1 MNFTMFDNR
10 LIDDGI
16 IGDLTGSELKVYL
29 VVLRKTIGYHKQ
41 SDLISI
47 SQIEK
52 IAKLTKPAIIKALK
66 NLKEK
71 GLIIQ
76 TISEKY
82 HTSGYGIPGNNAES
96 VEEPI
101 ENTTPTCKESLQLEV
116 ETGKKSLPLNTETGK
131 KSLPLNTETGK
142 ESLPLNTET
151 GKETSPL
158 NNKSSKK
165 SLPLKAESGKKS
177 LPEVVKKVYIQNKE
191 INNINKL
198 YISSDEDISLEQAQ
212 STQDSV
218 EVYASTSQTKKINKN
233 NIIALDIYKDIESY
247 YKNIYTGTFGRAPII
262 NYGRVRKQIKSI
274 LSSGATVEQIKD
286 AISKALADDWVMQGG
301 YNIETILSAK
311 TFNRVLN
318 NPYKTDGQKSYS
330 KEPYDEDE
338 EFRRLEAD
346 LYTNDPA
353 YKEWQELKRKKASG
367 ELDREFEEHRAEWEA
382 FKEKMGAVK

>member
-1 MNFTMFDNR
+1 MNYTMLDNR

-116 ETGKKSLPLNTETGK
+116 ETGKKSLPDNIETGK
-131 KSLPLNTETGK
+131 KSL
-142 ESLPLNTET
+142 
-151 GKETSPL
+151 PL

-218 EVYASTSQTKKINKN
+218 EVNASTSQTKKINKN

-262 NYGRVRKQIKSI
+262 NYGRVRKQIMSI
-274 LSSGATVEQIKD
+274 QNSGATVEQIKD

-301 YNIETILSAK
+301 FNIETILSAK

-318 NPYKTDGQKSYS
+318 NPYKNDIQKQR
-330 KEPYDEDE
+330 PAYDEDE
-338 EFRRLEAD
+338 EFRQLEND
-346 LYTNDPA
+346 LYTNDPS
-353 YKEWQELKRKKASG
+353 YQEWQELKRKKESG
-367 ELDREFEEHRAEWEA
+367 ELDREWEAVKDEWEA
-382 FKEKMGAVK
+382 FKEKMRSAK

>member
-10 LIDDGI
+10 LVDDGI

-101 ENTTPTCKESLQLEV
+101 ENTTPTCKKSLQLEV
-116 ETGKKSLPLNTETGK
+116 ETGKKTL
-131 KSLPLNTETGK
+131 
-142 ESLPLNTET
+142 
-151 GKETSPL
+151 PL

-218 EVYASTSQTKKINKN
+218 EDNASTSPTKKINKN
-233 NIIALDIYKDIESY
+233 NNIALDIYKDIENY

-274 LSSGATVEQIKD
+274 LNSGATVEQIKD

-301 YNIETILSAK
+301 FNIETILSSK

-338 EFRRLEAD
+338 EFRRIEAD

-382 FKEKMGAVK
+382 FKEKMRSAK

>member
-1 MNFTMFDNR
+1 MNFTTLDNR

-16 IGDLTGSELKVYL
+16 IGDLTGAELKVYL
-29 VVLRKTIGYHKQ
+29 VILRKTVGYHKL
-41 SDLISI
+41 DDKISI

-52 IAKLTKPAIIKALK
+52 ITKLSRPSVIKALTE
-66 NLKEK
+66 LKRK
-71 GLIIQ
+71 GLIVQ
-76 TISEKY
+76 TTCGKNHIN
-82 HTSGYGIPGNNAES
+82 GYGIPLSNDDLKEELTGNR
-96 VEEPI
+96 I
-101 ENTTPTCKESLQLEV
+101 ETSKDILPSYNTDS
-116 ETGKKSLPLNTETGK
+116 KKTLPLLTE
-131 KSLPLNTETGK
+131 
-142 ESLPLNTET
+142 
-151 GKETSPL
+151 
-158 NNKSSKK
+158 SSKK
-165 SLPLKAESGKKS
+165 T
-177 LPEVVKKVYIQNKE
+177 LPEVVKKFNPQNKE

-218 EVYASTSQTKKINKN
+218 EDNASTSPTKKINKN
-233 NIIALDIYKDIESY
+233 NNIALDIYKDIENY

-274 LSSGATVEQIKD
+274 LNSGATVEQIKD

-301 YNIETILSAK
+301 FNIETILSSK

-338 EFRRLEAD
+338 EFRRIEAD

-367 ELDREFEEHRAEWEA
+367 ELDMEFEEHRAEWEA
-382 FKEKMGAVK
+382 FKEKMRSAK

>member
-116 ETGKKSLPLNTETGK
+116 ENGKKSLPLNTETGK
-131 KSLPLNTETGK
+131 KSLPDNI
-142 ESLPLNTET
+142 ET
-151 GKETSPL
+151 GKETLPL

-191 INNINKL
+191 INKL

-218 EVYASTSQTKKINKN
+218 EVNVSTSQTKKINKN

-274 LSSGATVEQIKD
+274 LNSGATVEQIKD

-301 YNIETILSAK
+301 FNIETILSAK

-382 FKEKMGAVK
+382 FKEKMRLAK

>member
-1 MNFTMFDNR
+1 MFDNR

-101 ENTTPTCKESLQLEV
+101 ENTTQTCKESLQLEV

-131 KSLPLNTETGK
+131 KSLPDNI
-142 ESLPLNTET
+142 ET

-218 EVYASTSQTKKINKN
+218 DVNASTSQTKKIN
-233 NIIALDIYKDIESY
+233 LDIYKDIESY

-274 LSSGATVEQIKD
+274 LNSGATVEQIKD

-301 YNIETILSAK
+301 FNIETILSAK

-318 NPYKTDGQKSYS
+318 NPYKTDWQKSYS

-382 FKEKMGAVK
+382 FKEKMGAIK